1 VVESWMTSV
10 HAFLALKEKDNT
22 NGYLPYVFKLSQI
35 SGGKQPHSFDSD
47 SDSYWSLCSLLQY
60 ITGCRS
66 RPLPEGTIDAAAEWL
81 KDYNHH
87 MEKEEQKFR
96 NVSETQRMNMENC
109 VFQHKSILIGNKTLQ
124 DTVLPRQHWTLKQAA
139 KNGGCACCGPDPF
152 DEEEE
157 EENDRSGMVEN
168 NNGMDMMFV
177 PGASTNGSS
186 SSKPGGGYVDGK
198 MGFAFDPSK
207 FS

>member
-1 VVESWMTSV
+1 
-10 HAFLALKEKDNT
+10 
-22 NGYLPYVFKLSQI
+22 
-35 SGGKQPHSFDSD
+35 
-47 SDSYWSLCSLLQY
+47 
-60 ITGCRS
+60 
-66 RPLPEGTIDAAAEWL
+66 
-81 KDYNHH
+81 

-152 DEEEE
+152 EDEEE
-157 EENDRSGMVEN
+157 EENDRSGMVEK

-177 PGASTNGSS
+177 PGTSSS